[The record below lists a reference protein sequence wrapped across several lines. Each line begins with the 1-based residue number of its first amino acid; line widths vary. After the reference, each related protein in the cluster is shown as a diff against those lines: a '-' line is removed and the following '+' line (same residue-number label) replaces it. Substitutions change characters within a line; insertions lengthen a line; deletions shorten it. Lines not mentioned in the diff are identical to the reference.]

1 MSLSREKI
9 NHLSQ
14 VIVQALEKLSGVTFY
29 EPTNTIRLEVVR
41 AFNKAL
47 QLEEDIDGFVRK
59 KLQSYSRPIVEG
71 SRDWDILYQKF
82 YDEELDKRL

>member
-14 VIVQALEKLSGVTFY
+14 VLVQTLEKQPGVTFY
-29 EPTNTIRLEVVR
+29 EPTNTIRLEIVR
-41 AFNKAL
+41 ALNKAL

-59 KLQSYSRPIVEG
+59 KLNSYSRPVVEG

-82 YDEELDKRL
+82 YDEEMDKRL

>member
-14 VIVQALEKLSGVTFY
+14 MLIQALEKQPGVTLY
-29 EPTNTIRLEVVR
+29 EPTNTVRLEIVR

-59 KLQSYSRPIVEG
+59 KLNSYARPVVEG

-82 YDEELDKRL
+82 YDEEMDKRL